1 MSPVKQIYTYSSGMG
16 SITST
21 HNNALAGG
29 AAYSVSKAA
38 LDMWTV
44 KLGLQLRKDGKEVVV
59 KALHPG
65 WATVSRHHG

>member
-1 MSPVKQIYTYSSGMG
+1 MG

-21 HNNALAGG
+21 HNNALVGG
-29 AAYSVSKAA
+29 TAYSVSKAA

-44 KLGLQLRKDGKEVVV
+44 KLGLQLSKEGKDVVV

-65 WATVSRHHG
+65 WATVS